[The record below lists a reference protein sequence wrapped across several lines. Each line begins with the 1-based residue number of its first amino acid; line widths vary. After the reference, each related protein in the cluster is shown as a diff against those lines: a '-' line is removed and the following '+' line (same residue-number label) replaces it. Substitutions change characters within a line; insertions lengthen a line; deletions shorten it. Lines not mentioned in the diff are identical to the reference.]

1 MSILAIP
8 GIRLARGKLIK
19 AAGAVCLPASTAKP
33 LTAAS
38 EAPHHMKEKKKKFH
52 FYLMRPLPFSL
63 SQIILSIMFC
73 FFLSCDGAKSGID
86 L

>member
-8 GIRLARGKLIK
+8 GICLARGKLIK

-33 LTAAS
+33 LTAAG
-38 EAPHHMKEKKKKFH
+38 EAPRHMKEKKKN
-52 FYLMRPLPFSL
+52 PLSPRETSATL
-63 SQIILSIMFC
+63 SAKLYYPSYC
-73 FFLSCDGAKSGID
+73 FVFFSCDGAKSGID